1 MVGMRRTDAAGTNAE
16 QGVFNAE
23 ALRRH
28 SGQLQPWLLCLNG

>member
-1 MVGMRRTDAAGTNAE
+1 MVGMRRTDAAGINAE

-28 SGQLQPWLLCLNG
+28 CGHFQPWLLRLNG